1 MVFSLA
7 TYKTG
12 SWTTHSGV
20 VPVRQS
26 LATTLTS
33 THVPS
38 VEHSSV
44 RSIGFCP
51 PPPPGVWTGVDGW
64 VVVTGRLGRASGT
77 VGTGAGIVKFVTG
90 GLRLKFGSRDIGAG
104 GPESI
109 FIPVVLP
116 STATCTRSLFVD
128 EVVVPW
134 SGRARTPAKRLTS
147 AKVVAEVRNNI
158 ICGYDD

>member
-51 PPPPGVWTGVDGW
+51 PPPPGVWTGVDDG
-64 VVVTGRLGRASGT
+64 VVVTGRLGRAPGT
-77 VGTGAGIVKFVTG
+77 VGIRMDTLSAALLEPPTLLCSGSITENTGRGIVKFVTG
-90 GLRLKFGSRDIGAG
+90 GLWLKFGSRDVGAG
-104 GPESI
+104 GPGSI

-134 SGRARTPAKRLTS
+134 SAYAS
-147 AKVVAEVRNNI
+147 
-158 ICGYDD
+158 